1 MRSEA
6 AMQHLVLGGQTS
18 GGSVRSYGRR
28 VAPALFM
35 AGAVLVTGACAVVLS
50 GNAGI
55 GALPAPSGQSGAPG
69 IARLRLLPLA
79 AQAVASTAL
88 GSHEP
93 SFAAAAV
100 GGGYR
105 LDGGGVRA
113 DLAGGVV
120 RLAASGGSL
129 SLAPGGVGR
138 GGQLAAVGRISMS
151 AHANRVVLAGAGLRE
166 WYAAGP
172 LGIEQGFAVPRRPAG
187 ARGPLTVALRLGG
200 SLHAKLDG
208 SEALLS
214 ASSGRVSLRYGG
226 LVATDAA
233 GRRLPAT
240 LEMRGRLL
248 LLAIDDRA
256 AAYPVRIDP
265 FIESQQSIPAGETTG
280 FTATTT
286 ETLPPTSSKTVPVTV
301 TATSILPTTTFT
313 APSTSTSPTTTET
326 ATSSKTETSTPPT
339 SSTTET
345 TTTTSSATSS
355 TTETTTTT
363 SSATTAAA
371 TVTKTVTSTVTT
383 TVTTTIIIP
392 RSIVVLLG
400 PGILSIGADAHIA
413 NGGVIVTLTCKGAT
427 AATCAGKLTLNASV
441 QTKGEHERNGHMQ
454 TFTLTAKI
462 TLGSARYDIAG
473 GTSEPLNVKLTAAVL
488 KLLQP
493 ASGHK
498 VIVFATAT
506 PSGEKIVARTVTL
519 IEPPKKPRPYSRP
532 QRSS

>member
-1 MRSEA
+1 MRSA
-6 AMQHLVLGGQTS
+6 VAMQHLVLGGQTS
-18 GGSVRSYGRR
+18 GGGRVRSYARR
-28 VAPALFM
+28 IAPALVM
-35 AGAVLVTGACAVVLS
+35 ACAVLVTGACAVVLS

-55 GALPAPSGQSGAPG
+55 GALPAPSGQSGASG
-69 IARLRLLPLA
+69 IVRLRLLPLA
-79 AQAVASTAL
+79 AQAAASTAL
-88 GSHEP
+88 GSREP

-120 RLAASGGSL
+120 RLAANGGSL

-172 LGIEQGFAVPRRPAG
+172 LGIEQGFAVPRRPTG

-200 SLHAKLDG
+200 SLRAKLDG

-226 LVATDAA
+226 LVATDAT
-233 GRRLPAT
+233 GRRLSAT

-265 FIESQQSIPAGETTG
+265 FIESQQTIPAGETTG
-280 FTATTT
+280 FTLTTS
-286 ETLPPTSSKTVPVTV
+286 ETPSPSSSEVPVTV
-301 TATSILPTTTFT
+301 TATSI
-313 APSTSTSPTTTET
+313 SPTTTITVT
-326 ATSSKTETSTPPT
+326 ATSIFPTTTESTTTSKTETTSPST
-339 SSTTET
+339 SSTTT
-345 TTTTSSATSS
+345 M
-355 TTETTTTT
+355 

-392 RSIVVLLG
+392 KSILILVR
-400 PGILSIGADAHIA
+400 PGIVSIGGGAHIA
-413 NGGVIVTLTCKGAT
+413 NGGVIVTLTCTGAT
-427 AATCAGKLTLNASV
+427 AATCDGKLTLNASV
-441 QTKGEHERNGHMQ
+441 QTKGEHELNGHMQ
-454 TFTLTAKI
+454 TFTVTAKV

-473 GTSEPLNVKLTAAVL
+473 GTSEPLDVKLTAAVL

-493 ASGHK
+493 AYGHK

-506 PSGEKIVARTVTL
+506 PTGAKIVARTVTL
-519 IEPPKKPRPYSRP
+519 IEAPVKPKPYSRT